1 MPRSSVTVLAP
12 GSTPTTRRPSWRVA
26 PVASVLRQM
35 LASGSPFHNALESG
49 GRLYGGCGSAAG
61 RPAPPLAATSPRAP
75 AARAGGPPPPPPAG
89 DVGGDPAPPL
99 PTPAVAP
106 PPTGAH
112 W

>member
-49 GRLYGGCGSAAG
+49 GRLYGGGGSAPG
-61 RPAPPLAATSPRAP
+61 RPLPPVPAASPGRSAPPAGGRPP
-75 AARAGGPPPPPPAG
+75 PPKGGVQGGPPLPPLPPPA
-89 DVGGDPAPPL
+89 
-99 PTPAVAP
+99 
-106 PPTGAH
+106 
-112 W
+112 

>member
-49 GRLYGGCGSAAG
+49 GRLYGGGGSG
-61 RPAPPLAATSPRAP
+61 VSRPI
-75 AARAGGPPPPPPAG
+75 
-89 DVGGDPAPPL
+89 
-99 PTPAVAP
+99 PAVAAP
-106 PPTGAH
+106 SRVGRAAPPGGIAPPTPREGWGGRLLPLLHTA
-112 W
+112 